1 MLKKI
6 RSIFTRTSE
15 EVSEKEQVSQKIDK
29 TCAALIIEVALAD
42 KVFDESEVN
51 LLKEMLLKAY
61 TLEASEIQDL
71 IENAEKA
78 VKESTSL
85 YEYTKEVNDNFD
97 YESKLNLVD
106 QLWRI
111 AFADGY
117 LDKYEEHVVRKI
129 ADLIHISHNDFIQS
143 KLKNRE
149 QT

>member
-15 EVSEKEQVSQKIDK
+15 EVSEKEQVSQKIDN

-61 TLEASEIQDL
+61 TLEAVEIQDL

-78 VKESTSL
+78 VEESTSL

-97 YESKLNLVD
+97 YESKINLVD

-111 AFADGY
+111 AFADGH

-143 KLKNRE
+143 KLKNKK
-149 QT
+149 

>member
-6 RSIFTRTSE
+6 RSIFTKNSE
-15 EVSEKEQVSQKIDK
+15 EVSEKEQVTQKIDK

-61 TLEASEIQDL
+61 TLEAEDIQDL

-78 VKESTSL
+78 VEESTSL
-85 YEYTKEVNDNFD
+85 YEYTREVNDNFD
-97 YESKLNLVD
+97 YESKLNLID

-111 AFADGY
+111 AFADGH

>member
-15 EVSEKEQVSQKIDK
+15 EVSEKEQVSQKIDN

-61 TLEASEIQDL
+61 TLEAVEIQDL

-78 VKESTSL
+78 VEESTSL

-111 AFADGY
+111 AFADGN

-129 ADLIHISHNDFIQS
+129 ADLIHISHNDFIHS
-143 KLKNRE
+143 KLKSKK
-149 QT
+149 

>member
-6 RSIFTRTSE
+6 RSIFTKTSE
-15 EVSEKEQVSQKIDK
+15 EVSEKEQVTQKIDK

-61 TLEASEIQDL
+61 TLKPQDVQDL

-78 VKESTSL
+78 VEESTSL
-85 YEYTKEVNDNFD
+85 YEYTREVNDNFD
-97 YESKLNLVD
+97 YESKLNLID

-111 AFADGY
+111 AFADGH

-149 QT
+149 

>member
-6 RSIFTRTSE
+6 RSIFTKTSE
-15 EVSEKEQVSQKIDK
+15 EVSEKEQVTQKIDK

-61 TLEASEIQDL
+61 ALEAADIQDL
-71 IENAEKA
+71 IENAEKS
-78 VKESTSL
+78 VEDSTSL
-85 YEYTKEVNDNFD
+85 YEYTREVNDNFD
-97 YESKLNLVD
+97 YESKLNLID

-111 AFADGY
+111 AFADGH

-149 QT
+149 

>member
-6 RSIFTRTSE
+6 KSLFTKTSE

-42 KVFDESEVN
+42 KVFDKSEVD
-51 LLKEMLLKAY
+51 LLKEMLLKSY
-61 TLEASEIQDL
+61 SLEAKDVQDL

-78 VKESTSL
+78 VQESTSL
-85 YEYTKEVNDNFD
+85 YEYTRKVNDNFD

-111 AFADGY
+111 AFADGH

-143 KLKNRE
+143 KLKNKK
-149 QT
+149 

>member
-6 RSIFTRTSE
+6 KSLFTKTSE

-42 KVFDESEVN
+42 KVFDKSEVD
-51 LLKEMLLKAY
+51 LLKEMLLKSY
-61 TLEASEIQDL
+61 SLEAKDVQDL

-78 VKESTSL
+78 VQESTSL
-85 YEYTKEVNDNFD
+85 YEYTREVNDNFD
-97 YESKLNLVD
+97 YESKLNLLD

-111 AFADGY
+111 AFADGH
-117 LDKYEEHVVRKI
+117 LDKYEEHIVRKI

-143 KLKNRE
+143 KLKNKE
-149 QT
+149 

>member
-6 RSIFTRTSE
+6 RSIFTKTSE
-15 EVSEKEQVSQKIDK
+15 DITEKEQVSQKIDK
-29 TCAALIIEVALAD
+29 TCTALIIEVALAD

-61 TLEASEIQDL
+61 TLEAEDIQDL
-71 IENAEKA
+71 IENAEKS
-78 VKESTSL
+78 VEESTSL
-85 YEYTKEVNDNFD
+85 YEYTREVNDNFD
-97 YESKLNLVD
+97 YKSKLNLID

-111 AFADGY
+111 AFADGH

-149 QT
+149 

>member
-42 KVFDESEVN
+42 KVFDKSEVN

-71 IENAEKA
+71 IENAEEA

-97 YESKLNLVD
+97 YESKINLVD

-111 AFADGY
+111 AFADGH

-143 KLKNRE
+143 KLKNKK
-149 QT
+149 

>member
-15 EVSEKEQVSQKIDK
+15 EVSEKEQVSQKIDN

-61 TLEASEIQDL
+61 TLEAVEIQDL

-78 VKESTSL
+78 VEESTSL

-111 AFADGY
+111 AFADGN

-129 ADLIHISHNDFIQS
+129 ADLIHISHNDFIHS
-143 KLKNRE
+143 KLKNKK
-149 QT
+149 

>member
-61 TLEASEIQDL
+61 TLEAVEIQDL

-78 VKESTSL
+78 VEESTSL

-111 AFADGY
+111 AFADGN

-129 ADLIHISHNDFIQS
+129 ADLIHISHNDFIHS
-143 KLKNRE
+143 KLKNKK
-149 QT
+149 

>member
-6 RSIFTRTSE
+6 RSIFTKTSE
-15 EVSEKEQVSQKIDK
+15 DIAEKEQVLQNIDK
-29 TCAALIIEVALAD
+29 TCTALIIEVALAD

-61 TLEASEIQDL
+61 TLEAEDIQDL
-71 IENAEKA
+71 IENAEKS
-78 VKESTSL
+78 VEESTSL
-85 YEYTKEVNDNFD
+85 YEYTREVNDNFD
-97 YESKLNLVD
+97 YESKLNLID

-111 AFADGY
+111 AFADGH

-149 QT
+149 

>member
-61 TLEASEIQDL
+61 TLEAAEIQDL

-78 VKESTSL
+78 VEESTSL

-111 AFADGY
+111 AFADGN

-149 QT
+149 

>member
-6 RSIFTRTSE
+6 RSIFTKNSE
-15 EVSEKEQVSQKIDK
+15 EVSEKEQVTQKIDK

-61 TLEASEIQDL
+61 TLEPQDVQDL

-78 VKESTSL
+78 VEESTSL
-85 YEYTKEVNDNFD
+85 YEYTREVNDNFD
-97 YESKLNLVD
+97 YESKLNLID

-111 AFADGY
+111 ALADGH

-149 QT
+149 

>member
-6 RSIFTRTSE
+6 KSLFTKTSE

-42 KVFDESEVN
+42 KVFDKSEVN
-51 LLKEMLLKAY
+51 LLKEMLLNTYSLK
-61 TLEASEIQDL
+61 TKDVQDL

-78 VKESTSL
+78 VQESTSL
-85 YEYTKEVNDNFD
+85 YEYTREVNDNFD
-97 YESKLNLVD
+97 YESKLNLVE

-111 AFADGY
+111 AFADGH

-143 KLKNRE
+143 KLKNKK
-149 QT
+149 

>member
-6 RSIFTRTSE
+6 RSIFSNTSE
-15 EVSEKEQVSQKIDK
+15 EITEKKQVSQKIDK

-61 TLEASEIQDL
+61 TLEAEAIEDL
-71 IENAEKA
+71 ITNAEKA
-78 VKESTSL
+78 VEESTSL
-85 YEYTKEVNDNFD
+85 YEYTREVNDNFD

-111 AFADGY
+111 AFADGH
-117 LDKYEEHVVRKI
+117 LDKFEELVVRKI

-143 KLKNRE
+143 KLRNRN
-149 QT
+149 

>member
-6 RSIFTRTSE
+6 RSIFTKTSE
-15 EVSEKEQVSQKIDK
+15 DITEKEQVSQNIDK
-29 TCAALIIEVALAD
+29 TCTALIIEVALAD

-61 TLEASEIQDL
+61 TLEAEDIQDL
-71 IENAEKA
+71 IENAEKS
-78 VKESTSL
+78 VEESTSL
-85 YEYTKEVNDNFD
+85 YEYTREVNDNFD
-97 YESKLNLVD
+97 YESKLNLID

-111 AFADGY
+111 AFADGH

-149 QT
+149 

>member
-6 RSIFTRTSE
+6 KSLFTKTSE

-42 KVFDESEVN
+42 KVFDKSEVD
-51 LLKEMLLKAY
+51 LLKEMLLKSY
-61 TLEASEIQDL
+61 SLEAKDVQDL

-78 VKESTSL
+78 VQESTSL
-85 YEYTKEVNDNFD
+85 YEYTRKVNDNFD

-111 AFADGY
+111 AFADGH

-143 KLKNRE
+143 KLKNKE
-149 QT
+149 

>member
-1 MLKKI
+1 MLKKL
-6 RSIFTRTSE
+6 RSIFAKTSE
-15 EVSEKEQVSQKIDK
+15 EVSVKKQVSQKIDK

-61 TLEASEIQDL
+61 TLEAAEIQDL

-97 YESKLNLVD
+97 YKSKINLVD

-111 AFADGY
+111 AFADGH

-143 KLKNRE
+143 KLKNKK
-149 QT
+149 

>member
-6 RSIFTRTSE
+6 RSIFTKTSE
-15 EVSEKEQVSQKIDK
+15 EVSEKEQVTQKIDK

-42 KVFDESEVN
+42 KVFDKSEVI
-51 LLKEMLLKAY
+51 LLKEMLLKTY
-61 TLEASEIQDL
+61 TLEPQDVQDL

-78 VKESTSL
+78 VEESTSL
-85 YEYTKEVNDNFD
+85 YEYTREVNDNFD
-97 YESKLNLVD
+97 YKSKLNLID
-106 QLWRI
+106 QLWRT
-111 AFADGY
+111 AFADGH

-149 QT
+149 

>member
-61 TLEASEIQDL
+61 TLEAAEIQDL

-78 VKESTSL
+78 VEESTSL

-111 AFADGY
+111 AFADGN

-129 ADLIHISHNDFIQS
+129 ADLIHISHNDFIHS
-143 KLKNRE
+143 KLKNKK
-149 QT
+149 

>member
-71 IENAEKA
+71 IENAEKS

-111 AFADGY
+111 AFADGH

>member
-6 RSIFTRTSE
+6 KSLFTKTSE

-42 KVFDESEVN
+42 KVFDKSEVD
-51 LLKEMLLKAY
+51 LLKEMLLKSY
-61 TLEASEIQDL
+61 SLEAKDVQDL

-78 VKESTSL
+78 VQESTSL
-85 YEYTKEVNDNFD
+85 YEYTREVNDNFD

-111 AFADGY
+111 AFADGH

-143 KLKNRE
+143 KLKNKE
-149 QT
+149 